1 MKQTFEYYFV
11 EQPMD
16 TLEIPTV
23 GCVCIKAM
31 NDFGD
36 TWYLQI
42 HTNLGNT
49 QVVEHGP
56 YSEVE
61 NPLST
66 SYNYNYTKMAYD
78 EKRICNR
85 ITKFLQDARRDITSA
100 EIVYDEEANKSV
112 GGKYD
117 EFYKHTDSTGC

>member
-16 TLEIPTV
+16 TIEIPTV

-36 TWYLQI
+36 IWYLQI

-49 QVVEHGP
+49 EIVEHGP

-78 EKRICNR
+78 EKKLCTR
-85 ITKFLQDARRDITSA
+85 ITKFLQDARRGITSA
-100 EIVYDEEANKSV
+100 IIVDDKEANNSV
-112 GGKYD
+112 GGKYY
-117 EFYKHTDSTGC
+117 EFYEHRDSTWG

>member
-1 MKQTFEYYFV
+1 
-11 EQPMD
+11 MD
-16 TLEIPTV
+16 TIEIPTV

-36 TWYLQI
+36 IWYLQI

-49 QVVEHGP
+49 EIVEHGP

-78 EKRICNR
+78 EKKLCNR

-100 EIVYDEEANKSV
+100 IIVDDKEANNSV
-112 GGKYD
+112 GGKYY
-117 EFYKHTDSTGC
+117 EFYEHRDSTWG